1 MLASTKKVALT
12 KETIVHTFTC
22 SNSQHGFILTITA
35 TLAEQKML
43 K

>member
-12 KETIVHTFTC
+12 KESVVHTFTG
-22 SNSQHGFILTITA
+22 SNSEHRFISTITA
-35 TLAEQKML
+35 TLAEQKTL